1 MWNCPVCDRKNN
13 TPFCPVCGFDPS
25 ADAEAVPTFA
35 PLTGAVPSAA
45 GLRRARS
52 GLTLCPDCGS
62 TAFCLEKDSGLARCR
77 ICGHALPIR
86 TAKKA
91 ITAIAA
97 GDAHTAVLYSDGTV
111 RCVGKNNWGQCNT
124 GAWRDI
130 VAISA
135 GFENTLGL
143 RADGTVVATG
153 NNFKGKS
160 MVHTLSGIRGI
171 HAIDA
176 SKNNHSLFLRQ
187 DGTVVSLGNNDN
199 GQRNLENWKDLTA
212 VSAGNVYSLGL
223 KRDGTVLAAG
233 RNDDGRCNTQSWRDI
248 TAIYAGDWTALG
260 LKRDG
265 TAVATGA
272 NQHHQCDVSSWKDL
286 IQLCGGKYFSAGLRR
301 DGTVCITSTHVSYSM
316 AEGWTDI
323 VTLAAG
329 DEHLVGLRAD
339 GTLVSAGV
347 NDDGQRSV
355 DSLML

>member
-45 GLRRARS
+45 GLRRERS
-52 GLTLCPDCGS
+52 GLTLCPDCGG

-86 TAKKA
+86 PAKKA

-111 RCVGKNNWGQCNT
+111 RCVGKNNLGQCNT

-143 RADGTVVATG
+143 RADGT
-153 NNFKGKS
+153 
-160 MVHTLSGIRGI
+160 
-171 HAIDA
+171 
-176 SKNNHSLFLRQ
+176 
-187 DGTVVSLGNNDN
+187 
-199 GQRNLENWKDLTA
+199 
-212 VSAGNVYSLGL
+212 
-223 KRDGTVLAAG
+223 
-233 RNDDGRCNTQSWRDI
+233 
-248 TAIYAGDWTALG
+248 
-260 LKRDG
+260 
-265 TAVATGA
+265 
-272 NQHHQCDVSSWKDL
+272 
-286 IQLCGGKYFSAGLRR
+286 
-301 DGTVCITSTHVSYSM
+301 
-316 AEGWTDI
+316 
-323 VTLAAG
+323 
-329 DEHLVGLRAD
+329 
-339 GTLVSAGV
+339 LVSVGV
-347 NDDGQRSV
+347 NDGGQCSV